1 MKKLLLLAV
10 ALCSGVSL
18 TRAQDV
24 IVKNNDTADEIQ
36 ARVLEVSGD
45 EVKYKKWSDPEGPT
59 FILSTSEIFLIK
71 YRNGEK
77 QTFSSQRNASRS
89 TASGSRSA
97 VQRPAGKRPGLKG
110 SERGLFR
117 KGDFLV
123 DAGVGAISVLYGSG
137 YKTQIPPIGV
147 SAEYGV
153 WDNIDEGGK
162 LSVGVG
168 ASFQYARF
176 KLDDTLLTGYG
187 YGDEWET
194 ESFDSKF
201 SSYIVGAHA
210 TAHYYLTR
218 NLDGYATLMLGYNIA
233 SMNID
238 GDQFAAFDTSVGGF
252 AYGFSV
258 GARYYVTDCLHLKAE
273 LGYGVSVINVGIGVK
288 F

>member
-1 MKKLLLLAV
+1 MKKLLLLAA
-10 ALCSGVSL
+10 ALCGNVTLL
-18 TRAQDV
+18 TAQDV
-24 IVKNNDTADEIQ
+24 IVMNNGTADEIQ
-36 ARVLEVSGD
+36 AKVLEVSS
-45 EVKYKKWSDPEGPT
+45 ESVKYKKWSNPDGPT
-59 FILSTSEIFLIK
+59 FNLSTADVFLIK
-71 YRNGEK
+71 YANGEK
-77 QTFSSQRNASRS
+77 QTFSAQRSSDASPTANRMQSAKRRS
-89 TASGSRSA
+89 G
-97 VQRPAGKRPGLKG
+97 AGRPGLKG
-110 SERGLFR
+110 SERGLL
-117 KGDFLV
+117 LV

-137 YKTQIPPIGV
+137 YKTQVPPIGV
-147 SAEYGV
+147 SAEFGV
-153 WDNIDEGGK
+153 WDNIGDGGK

-168 ASFQYARF
+168 ASFQFARF
-176 KLDDTLLTGYG
+176 KLDDTIWTGYG

-194 ESFDSKF
+194 ESYDSKF

-238 GDQFAAFDTSVGGF
+238 GDQFAALDTSVGGF

-258 GARYYVTDCLHLKAE
+258 GIRYYVTDCLHLKAE